1 MNIFSRTVY
10 CLSIIITSMIM
21 FCSCNP
27 DAELNTNENTP
38 KIAEEL
44 LGMTVSKAYKH
55 LEKNGF
61 KSHNRMDEDT
71 EKVFSKDESLSEFSY
86 EAAIMLAFGDYNDT
100 VRKVVAIQRM
110 QTEKAARDLYW
121 KWSHFAATVIKP
133 TFSLWSGYVSVKDL
147 SISQQPD
154 RGTNYCGG
162 TEVEQ
167 MLKDRT
173 DDYNNGK
180 ITKEEY
186 DQYVEAYTKYNQSK
200 FWTDFKREADNID
213 SAYEQYRNEE
223 STGHPKEIELNVYMN
238 NGGEIELYYS
248 THNFV
253 VHWI

>member
-1 MNIFSRTVY
+1 MKMNIFSRTVY
-10 CLSIIITSMIM
+10 CLSVIITYMIM
-21 FCSCNP
+21 LCSCNP
-27 DAELNTNENTP
+27 DAELNANENTP

-133 TFSLWSGYVSVKDL
+133 TFSLWSGNLYVKDL

-154 RGTNYCGG
+154 KCTYYIGG
-162 TEVEQ
+162 TQVEQ
-167 MLKDRT
+167 RIKDLT

-180 ITKEEY
+180 ITKEKY
-186 DQYVEAYTKYNQSK
+186 DTDVEFYKTQNQLK
-200 FWTDFKREADNID
+200 FWADFKREADNVD
-213 SAYEQYRNEE
+213 SAIEYYRNYP
-223 STGHPKEIELNVYMN
+223 SSDRPKAIQLHVDMN
-238 NGGEIELYYS
+238 NGGEIQLKYD
-248 THNFV
+248 TQH
-253 VHWI
+253 